1 MAKPLQADGVAVG
14 RDKARRLMRQ
24 AKVTVHRRQP
34 RHPVTTASRH
44 GYTVAPNLVARQLA
58 VEKPN
63 QVWVGEITSVWTAA
77 GWLYLGV
84 LLDVSSRKVVGWAL
98 SQHVA
103 AALVQEALQMA
114 LGRRQPAAGMLH
126 PSERGSQ

>member
-1 MAKPLQADGVAVG
+1 
-14 RDKARRLMRQ
+14 
-24 AKVTVHRRQP
+24 
-34 RHPVTTASRH
+34 
-44 GYTVAPNLVARQLA
+44 VAPNLVARQLA
-58 VEKPN
+58 GEKPN

-126 PSERGSQ
+126 PSERGRQ